1 MTLAEK
7 RLRAALS
14 HHVVQ
19 PSTEVGYVVCFCGCG
34 YIGVCRH
41 CVPTAPP
48 DIPWTLCDVARH
60 LVQSGQASS
69 EEGSVY
75 AISA

>member
-7 RLRAALS
+7 RLRAAFS
-14 HHVVQ
+14 HHVAQ
-19 PSTEVGYVVCFCGCG
+19 PSTEAGYFVCFCGCG
-34 YIGVCRH
+34 FVGVCRH

-60 LVQSGQASS
+60 LVQSGQARC
-69 EEGSVY
+69 EEGYVY
-75 AISA
+75 AVSA